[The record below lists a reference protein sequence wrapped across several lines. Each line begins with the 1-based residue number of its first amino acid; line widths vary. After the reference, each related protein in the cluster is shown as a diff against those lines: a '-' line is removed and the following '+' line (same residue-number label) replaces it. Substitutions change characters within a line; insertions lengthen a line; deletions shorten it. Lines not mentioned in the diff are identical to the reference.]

1 MTKTHMLKPE
11 GLDRKWYIL
20 DAKNKSLGRVASKA
34 ADLLRGKHKVSYTPH
49 VDCGDFVVVINC
61 ADVLLTGSK
70 RTQKYYYKH
79 TGYIGNLKE
88 TRYDK
93 LLKEKPEFVMK
104 KAVKGMIPSNSI
116 GRCALLRLKV
126 YSGSG
131 HLHQA
136 QKPEI
141 LD

>member
-1 MTKTHMLKPE
+1 MTRTYMVKPK
-11 GLDRKWYIL
+11 DVTRKWYIV
-20 DAKNKSLGRVASKA
+20 DAKNKPLGRVAAKVA
-34 ADLLRGKHKVSYTPH
+34 VLLRGKHKVDYTPH
-49 VDCGDFVVVINC
+49 VDCGDFVVVVNC
-61 ADVLLTGSK
+61 ADVLLTGNK

-93 LLKEKPEFVMK
+93 LLKEKPEFVVQ
-104 KAVKGMIPSNSI
+104 KAVKGMIPNNTI
-116 GRCALLRLKV
+116 GRDALLRLKV
-126 YSGSG
+126 YSGSE
-131 HLHQA
+131 HVHQA

>member
-1 MTKTHMLKPE
+1 M
-11 GLDRKWYIL
+11 
-20 DAKNKSLGRVASKA
+20 DAKNKPLGRVAAKVA
-34 ADLLRGKHKVSYTPH
+34 VLLRGKHKVDYTPH

-61 ADVLLTGSK
+61 ADVLLTGNK

-93 LLKEKPEFVMK
+93 LLREKPEFVVQ
-104 KAVKGMIPSNSI
+104 KAVKGMIPSNTI
-116 GRCALLRLKV
+116 GRDALLRLKV
-126 YSGSG
+126 YAGSE
-131 HLHQA
+131 HVHQA

-141 LD
+141 LG